1 MSEAAP
7 KISEGAEF
15 ARAVAK
21 LEDFCEAISDREL
34 PRMGKKAPECL
45 STFGTVLSLLDR
57 VDHAFGTAPEVATKR
72 T

>member
-7 KISEGAEF
+7 NISEGAEF

-34 PRMGKKAPECL
+34 PRMARRRPNACQ
-45 STFGTVLSLLDR
+45 LLGR
-57 VDHAFGTAPEVATKR
+57 FYHYWTEWDHAFRTAPEVATKR